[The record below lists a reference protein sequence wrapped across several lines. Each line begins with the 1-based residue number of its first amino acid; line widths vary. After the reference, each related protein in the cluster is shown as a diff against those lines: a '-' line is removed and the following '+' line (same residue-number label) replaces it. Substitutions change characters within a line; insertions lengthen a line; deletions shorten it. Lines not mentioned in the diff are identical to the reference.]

1 MTKYLACLFILL
13 SIVACQRQQQ
23 KKEET
28 PTSGQLTLCVSESHA
43 ALIQW
48 EADKFDSLYP
58 EAKISVIKA
67 TTREAIVNLLNDSVR
82 AIIVDRALN
91 AEEQKIAA
99 EAELDLKQIR
109 IAEDALALLVH
120 RANAVESISQETFK
134 AILTRKIV
142 DWNELPESKLVG
154 PIALVL
160 TGRNSGAY
168 ELLQKHFY
176 NLPQE
181 LIPTIVPES
190 QDHVLE
196 YVGNHPEAIGVVSLA
211 CYKHPTT
218 KQTSQDTTDKVRAL
232 AIAGTDST
240 GQPAR
245 FRLHQYNVYM
255 GRYPMHY
262 PVYYYFN
269 TRRSTLAAGF
279 GSFLSSGPGQNII
292 TKWGLAPATQPVR
305 FIQLI

>member
-1 MTKYLACLFILL
+1 MTKYLACLVVLL
-13 SIVACQRQQQ
+13 SVIACHRQQQ

-48 EADKFDSLYP
+48 EAGKFDSLYP
-58 EAKISVIKA
+58 EANLSVIKT

-91 AEEQKIAA
+91 AEEQRIVA
-99 EAELDLKQIR
+99 EAEMALKQIR

-120 RANAVESISQETFK
+120 RANAIESITQETFR

-142 DWNELPESKLVG
+142 DWKELPESKLNG

-176 NLPQE
+176 SLPQE
-181 LIPTIVPES
+181 FIPTIVAES
-190 QDHVLE
+190 QDQVLE
-196 YVGNHPEAIGVVSLA
+196 YVGNHVEAIGVVSLA

-218 KQTSQDTTDKVRAL
+218 KETLQDTSDPVRAL

-245 FRLHQYNVYM
+245 FRLHQYNVYL

-269 TRRSTLAAGF
+269 TRRSALAAGF
-279 GSFLSSGPGQNII
+279 GSFLASGPGQNII